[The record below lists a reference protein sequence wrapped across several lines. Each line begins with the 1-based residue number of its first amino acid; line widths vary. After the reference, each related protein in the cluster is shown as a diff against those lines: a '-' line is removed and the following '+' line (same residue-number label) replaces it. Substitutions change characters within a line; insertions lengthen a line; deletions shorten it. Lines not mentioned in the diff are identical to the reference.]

1 MPALQEVMTE
11 TVIAADA
18 TDSLTETAKQ
28 MRDNDIGDMPVLE
41 GNKLTGVITDRD
53 IVIRGLAE
61 EKNPGNT
68 KVSDVMTSKVITASP
83 DTDVREGVEQMQS
96 HQVKR
101 LFIVEN
107 EDLKGVVST
116 GDLATNPQTKDIVD
130 EVQSEIKKDQ

>member
-68 KVSDVMTSKVITASP
+68 NVSDVMTSKVITASP

>member
-68 KVSDVMTSKVITASP
+68 NVSDVMTSKVITASP

-130 EVQSEIKKDQ
+130 EVQREIKKD